1 MSTAL
6 APDLTDTE
14 TKTAVVTFISKSP
27 NQVLTRRKA
36 RHVEDGL
43 GGKKVEGQEEWIQ
56 RQEDLND
63 SRIAHGRDPEP
74 IDRTPWKVEFDHGL
88 FKTDDQTLIDWMRDH
103 RLYNNPNGFWE
114 MGAAPDEPRP
124 TLDQQMKAIAEA
136 AADGDLEGVEEV
148 ITVEN
153 ETHKRPTV
161 LQVADAAATR
171 LREIDAEPVS
181 GASSENSGG
190 HRSTASS

>member
-6 APDLTDTE
+6 APNPTQIE
-14 TKTAVVTFISKSP
+14 TKTITFISKSP

-36 RHVEDGL
+36 RHIEDGL

-63 SRIAHGRDPEP
+63 SRVAHGRDEEP
-74 IDRTPWKVEFDHGL
+74 IDRTPWKVEFANGI
-88 FKTDDQTLIDWMRDH
+88 FSTDNQKLIDWMRDH
-103 RLYNNPNGFWE
+103 RLYNNPTGFWE

-153 ETHKRPTV
+153 ETHKRPAV

-190 HRSTASS
+190 HQSTASS

>member
-1 MSTAL
+1 VSTAL
-6 APDLTDTE
+6 APDPTEIE
-14 TKTAVVTFISKSP
+14 TKSVTFISKSP

-63 SRIAHGRDPEP
+63 SRVAHGKDPEP
-74 IDRTPWKVEFDHGL
+74 IDRTPWKVEFEHGL
-88 FKTDDQTLIDWMRDH
+88 FRTDDPKLIEWLRQH
-103 RLYNNPNGFWE
+103 RLYNNPTGFWE

-124 TLDQQMKAIAEA
+124 TIDQQMKAIAEA

-148 ITVEN
+148 IQVEN
-153 ETHKRPTV
+153 ETHKRSSV

-171 LREIDAEPVS
+171 LREIDTEPVP

-190 HRSTASS
+190 HRSTAGS